1 MYKLAKISKDQYGNF
16 TREDKKSLLIKLY
29 NATLTRFEDDILLC
43 LFCSVNRLSHDQV

>member
-1 MYKLAKISKDQYGNF
+1 MYKLAKISRDQYGNF

-43 LFCSVNRLSHDQV
+43 LFCSVNRLSHHQV